1 MKIAEAQRRQL
12 LLLIALVVAVAALGW
27 KLPASL
33 FGTGGAAEERT
44 VADNVAPLDKKLAS
58 MLEIPSIPLER
69 PAGGRGLRRQRNL
82 FEFSQSPE
90 AVAAERA
97 RQEAERR
104 AEVERVERE
113 ARLARERQAEA
124 ARRALLP
131 PEPPPPPPPLLLRSR
146 RRSATPTSPTSPSS
160 RAPEEYLAALQK
172 KEGKPTTAIVKVGD
186 VLDNQFVVKKIDI
199 DQVVV
204 SYTDPR
210 FSDQTQS
217 VRLIPSPPSA
227 SDTRRPRR
235 RQDGEE
241 RNEECSGPDSAAAA
255 AGRGRAP
262 GVGVRRR
269 EQRLPQ
275 GRGLRGPRDVDEAVL
290 AYAKANA
297 EDPTSTRNQLAL
309 LRAKLRA
316 SAAHFDRGRQY
327 LEAGQLELA
336 VKELQETVIL
346 DPTNEYARSS

>member
-27 KLPASL
+27 NYRASL

-44 VADNVAPLDKKLAS
+44 AADNVAPLDKKLAS

-69 PAGGRGLRRQRNL
+69 PQADEAYDRQRNL

-104 AEVERVERE
+104 AEVERAERE

-131 PEPPPPPPPLLLRSR
+131 PEPPPPPPPPPPPQPPAFRYTYVAYIAQLQG
-146 RRSATPTSPTSPSS
+146 A
-160 RAPEEYLAALQK
+160 EEYLAALQK

-217 VRLIPSPPSA
+217 VRLIPAPPK
-227 SDTRRPRR
+227 R
-235 RQDGEE
+235 
-241 RNEECSGPDSAAAA
+241 
-255 AGRGRAP
+255 
-262 GVGVRRR
+262 
-269 EQRLPQ
+269 
-275 GRGLRGPRDVDEAVL
+275 
-290 AYAKANA
+290 
-297 EDPTSTRNQLAL
+297 
-309 LRAKLRA
+309 
-316 SAAHFDRGRQY
+316 
-327 LEAGQLELA
+327 
-336 VKELQETVIL
+336 
-346 DPTNEYARSS
+346 

>member
-1 MKIAEAQRRQL
+1 MKIAEAQRRQF
-12 LLLIALVVAVAALGW
+12 LLLIFLVVAVAALGW
-27 KLPASL
+27 NYRASL
-33 FGTGGAAEERT
+33 FGAGGAAEGRT
-44 VADNVAPLDKKLAS
+44 ATDNVAPLDKRLAS

-69 PAGGRGLRRQRNL
+69 PQADEAYDRQRNL

-104 AEVERVERE
+104 AEVERAERE

-131 PEPPPPPPPLLLRSR
+131 PEPPPPPPPPPPPQPPAFRYTYVAYIAQLQG
-146 RRSATPTSPTSPSS
+146 A
-160 RAPEEYLAALQK
+160 EEYLAALQR

-217 VRLIPSPPSA
+217 VRLIPAPPK
-227 SDTRRPRR
+227 R
-235 RQDGEE
+235 
-241 RNEECSGPDSAAAA
+241 
-255 AGRGRAP
+255 
-262 GVGVRRR
+262 
-269 EQRLPQ
+269 
-275 GRGLRGPRDVDEAVL
+275 
-290 AYAKANA
+290 
-297 EDPTSTRNQLAL
+297 
-309 LRAKLRA
+309 
-316 SAAHFDRGRQY
+316 
-327 LEAGQLELA
+327 
-336 VKELQETVIL
+336 
-346 DPTNEYARSS
+346 

>member
-27 KLPASL
+27 NYRASL

-44 VADNVAPLDKKLAS
+44 AADNVAPLDKKLAS

-69 PAGGRGLRRQRNL
+69 PQADEAYDRQRNL
-82 FEFSQSPE
+82 FEYSQSPE
-90 AVAAERA
+90 AAAAERA
-97 RQEAERR
+97 RKDAERR
-104 AEVERVERE
+104 AEIERAERE

-131 PEPPPPPPPLLLRSR
+131 PEPPPPPPPPPPPQPPAFRYTYVAYIAQLQG
-146 RRSATPTSPTSPSS
+146 A
-160 RAPEEYLAALQK
+160 EEYLAALQK

-217 VRLIPSPPSA
+217 VRLIPAPPK
-227 SDTRRPRR
+227 R
-235 RQDGEE
+235 
-241 RNEECSGPDSAAAA
+241 
-255 AGRGRAP
+255 
-262 GVGVRRR
+262 
-269 EQRLPQ
+269 
-275 GRGLRGPRDVDEAVL
+275 
-290 AYAKANA
+290 
-297 EDPTSTRNQLAL
+297 
-309 LRAKLRA
+309 
-316 SAAHFDRGRQY
+316 
-327 LEAGQLELA
+327 
-336 VKELQETVIL
+336 
-346 DPTNEYARSS
+346 

>member
-27 KLPASL
+27 NYRASL

-44 VADNVAPLDKKLAS
+44 AADNVAPLDKKLAS

-69 PAGGRGLRRQRNL
+69 PQADEAYDRQRNL

-131 PEPPPPPPPLLLRSR
+131 PEPPPPPPPPPPPQPPAFRYTYVAYIAQLQG
-146 RRSATPTSPTSPSS
+146 A
-160 RAPEEYLAALQK
+160 EEYLAALQK

-186 VLDNQFVVKKIDI
+186 VLDSQFVVKKIDI

-217 VRLIPSPPSA
+217 VRLIPAPPK
-227 SDTRRPRR
+227 R
-235 RQDGEE
+235 
-241 RNEECSGPDSAAAA
+241 
-255 AGRGRAP
+255 
-262 GVGVRRR
+262 
-269 EQRLPQ
+269 
-275 GRGLRGPRDVDEAVL
+275 
-290 AYAKANA
+290 
-297 EDPTSTRNQLAL
+297 
-309 LRAKLRA
+309 
-316 SAAHFDRGRQY
+316 
-327 LEAGQLELA
+327 
-336 VKELQETVIL
+336 
-346 DPTNEYARSS
+346 